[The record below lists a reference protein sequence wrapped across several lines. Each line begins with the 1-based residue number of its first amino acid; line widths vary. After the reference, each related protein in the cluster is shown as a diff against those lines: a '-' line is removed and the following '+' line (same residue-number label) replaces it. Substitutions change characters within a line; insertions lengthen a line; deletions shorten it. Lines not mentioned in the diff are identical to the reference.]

1 MREPAVRK
9 FPAIFSLP
17 FLFFLFLLS
26 AVLSFVLLRES
37 LHGLF
42 TPGFFQTPASFVLL
56 FAVPFGLIVLAGM
69 MLYLLISETMKTG
82 PLHPAA
88 LRIFRTACLLAA
100 LFSAVVCI
108 FSNAFIRNLF
118 AVYHDGNIRDSVHAS
133 FETAETYT
141 GTREKQ
147 AETVADKFLTGLNT
161 GNLLRI
167 PRPWIPDIREYD
179 PYALAVQVYEVSGG
193 EFIPVKEEGD
203 SSVFAAPGKIAR
215 QENGIFHEHDGTQ
228 DLLRLRKTLRYA
240 GKTYVALYTTAFPE
254 VVVQTAQK
262 AEQAVRSLSVL
273 EQSMPLF
280 PVFGFWLFFSFLLP
294 PLLMLLPAVF
304 VLCVRFS
311 DPLAALENTCAA
323 LARGDTERCL
333 ISHPQDG
340 LQAAAALVNARSEQ
354 IRRKKR
360 SPVQE
365 AESCGTVQAPPE
377 QITAAAEQPAAGGQT
392 GTDGQPDAAAEK
404 TPADSGEAPDA

>member
-26 AVLSFVLLRES
+26 AVLSFVLLQES

-42 TPGFFQTPASFVLL
+42 TPGFFQSPVSFVLL
-56 FAVPFGLIVLAGM
+56 FAVPFALIVLAGM

-82 PLHPAA
+82 PLHPSVF
-88 LRIFRTACLLAA
+88 RIFRTVCLLAA

-118 AVYHDGNIRDSVHAS
+118 AVYHDGNIRGSVHAS
-133 FETAETYT
+133 FETAEAYT
-141 GTREKQ
+141 ETREKQ

-179 PYALAVQVYEVSGG
+179 PYALSVQVYEVSGG

-254 VVVQTAQK
+254 VVVQTAPK

-304 VLCVRFS
+304 VLCIRFS

-360 SPVQE
+360 SP
-365 AESCGTVQAPPE
+365 E
-377 QITAAAEQPAAGGQT
+377 QIAADAGQPAAGGRT
-392 GTDGQPDAAAEK
+392 GTEAQPDTAAEK